1 MSAQR
6 QRCPNGRGAVAEH
19 CNRLQKVGVEA
30 YHILP
35 SKDDA
40 MSCHSL
46 KQKGDAV
53 AFHTLRLK
61 GDVEAYHSLLQ
72 KEDAVPYY
80 INSVRHKASDQNG

>member
-1 MSAQR
+1 
-6 QRCPNGRGAVAEH
+6 
-19 CNRLQKVGVEA
+19 
-30 YHILP
+30 
-35 SKDDA
+35 